1 MKTKFSGILTLFLAF
16 VVQISFAQ
24 DKTVSGVVSD
34 ENGLPLPT
42 ANVVVMG
49 TSNGTSTD
57 FDGGYT
63 INVNV
68 GEKLQFSY
76 VGYGSKEIIVGNND
90 KINVSLSPDNALD
103 EVVITA
109 FGTKKRDELT
119 SAVTTL
125 SSDDIQKLS
134 PSTSVDNMLQ
144 GVAPGVQ
151 VVAGN
156 GKPGQTAFVRIRGV
170 GSINA
175 SSAPLYVI
183 DGIIAPDLSSVNPTE
198 IETMSILKDAATAS
212 LYGARAANGV
222 VIIKTKSGNKNRDAR
237 VTINSRVGYGQ
248 KIEDNFEM
256 MDAAQKIQY
265 ERELAAL
272 GVPNATALPG
282 ATITSQE
289 EYNRLIGRNTDWQE
303 ELLRN
308 SYIQNNSISVDGG
321 SETTSYFFSLAH
333 DRSTGII
340 ETIDGFERLSGR
352 MNVNMQAKE
361 WLNIATNVSVSTTR
375 SDEPRDRNNVQ
386 NPFRAMYDYNPYET
400 KYILDD
406 DNQIVLGSDGQPQ
419 YNRTS
424 AGFSIAEALV
434 NNPEE
439 QINTYIIGGL
449 SATANITDNWTN
461 TFKIGA
467 SNTQYRREYWNK
479 PGSILDQ
486 IVGDPDNPGSKT
498 DNGSNELDMT
508 ITNLLS
514 YNTTIAEKHN
524 VNVTGLFEFNKRTF
538 RSYSLSS
545 EGFSNDFQGVQAV
558 ATIPTAASTNYFER
572 ALLSYGG
579 FLDYDYDGKY
589 LATASIRRD
598 GASTFGANNR
608 YGTFWS
614 GSLAWNISKE
624 SFLQD
629 SKYINDL
636 KLRVSAGTSG
646 NSSGL
651 ASYASL
657 PVIDFGSLNG
667 SSTATPS
674 DNGNADLGFEKNF
687 IWGIG
692 TEFTA
697 FNRRVRGVIDY
708 YERTTSDLLLN
719 ARLPRLGGEPDG
731 VIFSNIGEMVNKGIE
746 IELSADII
754 KGQDV
759 GDFNLTIGGNI
770 AFIDNE
776 VTKLVPTAASPD
788 GEDILTENSIIR
800 VGEEIYTYNL
810 VGWAGVNPA
819 NGEPLFYDDEGN
831 VTNQYNADDATV
843 LSGKSPIAD
852 FDGGINLFM
861 SYKGFDLSTDF
872 YYKSGNYIENLM
884 ESNMLSDGTSVDA
897 NQRVD
902 AFNYWRNPGDTN
914 VLPSPLFGVEAQ
926 QSSDRFLQKGDYIRL
941 RNLTIGYK
949 LPSEITSRMSLKSL
963 RFYVQGQNLW
973 TYAPYFNG
981 DPEVGIGSGETD
993 NAVGF
998 GNYNLYSY
1006 PSQQSVQLGVE
1017 LQF

>member
-16 VVQISFAQ
+16 VVQITFAQ
-24 DKTVSGVVSD
+24 DKTVSGIISD
-34 ENGLPLPT
+34 DNGLPLPSAT
-42 ANVVVMG
+42 VVVDG
-49 TSNGTSTD
+49 TSTGISTD
-57 FDGGYT
+57 FDGKYA
-63 INVNV
+63 IKAKV
-68 GEKLQFSY
+68 GDKLKFSY
-76 VGYGSKEIIVGNND
+76 VGYSNKVIVVGSEST
-90 KINVSLSPDNALD
+90 INVSLSPDNALD

-109 FGTKKRDELT
+109 FGSKKRDELT

-125 SSDDIQKLS
+125 SSDDIAKLS
-134 PSTSVDNMLQ
+134 PTTSIDNMLQ

-170 GSINA
+170 GSVNA

-183 DGIIAPDLSSVNPTE
+183 DGIIAPDLSSVNPSE

-222 VIIKTKSGNKNRDAR
+222 VIIKTKSGNKNREAR
-237 VTINSRVGYGQ
+237 VTINSRVGFGQ

-265 ERELAAL
+265 ERELNAL
-272 GVPNATALPG
+272 GVSNAAATAG
-282 ATITSQE
+282 AGITTAA
-289 EYNRLIGRNTDWQE
+289 EYNSLVSRNTDWQE
-303 ELLRN
+303 ELLKN
-308 SYIQNNSISVDGG
+308 SYIQSNSISVDGG
-321 SETTSYFFSLAH
+321 TEKASYFFSLAH
-333 DRSTGII
+333 DRATGII
-340 ETIDGFERLSGR
+340 ATIDGFERLSGR
-352 MNVNMQAKE
+352 MNVNMQAKD
-361 WLNIATNVSVSTTR
+361 WLNISTNLSVSTTS

-400 KYILDD
+400 KYVLDA
-406 DNQIVLGSDGQPQ
+406 DNNVVLDSNGNPE

-424 AGFSIAEALV
+424 AGFSVAEALV
-434 NNPEE
+434 NNTEVE
-439 QINTYIIGGL
+439 YNTYIIGGV
-449 SATANITDNWTN
+449 SAVANLTDHWTN
-461 TFKIGA
+461 TFKMGA
-467 SNTQYRREYWNK
+467 SNTAFRRESWLK

-524 VNVTGLFEFNKRTF
+524 LTVTGLFEYNKRTF
-538 RSYSLSS
+538 RTYSLTSI
-545 EGFSNDFQGVQAV
+545 GFANDFQGVQAV
-558 ATIPTAASTNYFER
+558 ATLPTATSTNYFER
-572 ALLSYGG
+572 ALVSYGG
-579 FLDYDYDGKY
+579 FLDYDYEGKY
-589 LATASIRRD
+589 LATASLRRD
-598 GASTFGANNR
+598 GSSTFGANNR

-614 GSLAWNISKE
+614 GSAAWNLSKE
-624 SFLQD
+624 NFLKD
-629 SKYINDL
+629 NNYIDDL

-646 NSSGL
+646 NSNGL
-651 ASYASL
+651 ASYASIA
-657 PVIDFGSLNG
+657 VIDFGSLNG
-667 SSTATPS
+667 QSAAIPS

-697 FNRRVRGVIDY
+697 FNRRLRGVVDY

-719 ARLPRLGGEPDG
+719 ANLSSFGGEPDG
-731 VIFSNIGEMVNKGIE
+731 SIFSNIGEMVNKGVE
-746 IELSADII
+746 VELSYDLI
-754 KGQDV
+754 KGEDV
-759 GDFNLTIGGNI
+759 GDFNLTVGGNI

-776 VTKLVPTAASPD
+776 VTKLVPTAAAPE
-788 GEDILTENSIIR
+788 GEDIIVGNSIIK
-800 VGEEIYTYNL
+800 VGEEIYTYNM
-810 VGWAGVNPA
+810 VGYAGVNPA
-819 NGEPLFYDDEGN
+819 NGEPLFFDADGN
-831 VTNQYNADDATV
+831 VTNVYNASNTQV
-843 LSGKSPIAD
+843 LSGKSPLAD

-861 SYKGFDLSTDF
+861 TYKGFDLGADF

-884 ESNMLSDGTSVDA
+884 ENSMLSDGTGVDS
-897 NQRVD
+897 NQRLD

-914 VLPSPLFGVEAQ
+914 VLPSPLFGVAAQ

-941 RNLTIGYK
+941 RNLSIGYK
-949 LPSEITSRMSLKSL
+949 LPSIVTNKMNIKSL
-963 RFYVQGQNLW
+963 RLYVQGQNLW

-981 DPEVGIGSGETD
+981 DPEVGIGSGETA

-998 GNYNLYSY
+998 GNFNLYSY
-1006 PSQQSVQLGVE
+1006 PTQQSIQLGLE